1 MHRKV
6 VRDGAHSDDEPIRLS
21 ESGLG
26 TALLDIAD
34 SAAKS
39 PPHRTKPP
47 PTLPALL
54 PCVSPSDTGCTDE
67 SPVTVPGV
75 HRLSDSTADETSGF
89 AHTVRGI
96 AFRNVV
102 ASTGGCSGDRAI
114 LRGVSGV
121 CRAGELLAVMGPSG
135 CGKTTLLDILSG
147 RKNTGRTSGQIRIDG
162 ALLNSTSRRQTTSM
176 VFQDD
181 VLPGTSS
188 AAEFLEFHAALRPVV
203 TPSSGTTSDDDQ
215 QRLSRAEIVA
225 SRRKRMRRY
234 ITKMDLAKCINT
246 PMGDELHRG
255 LSGGERRR
263 VSIASALMSSPSVLF
278 LDEPTSGLDSS
289 SAQSVIGALDIV
301 VNDGCA
307 AVFVIHQP
315 PAQLFDQFDR
325 LLLLS
330 SDGRPLFSGPRHQ
343 VLRYFAELDAKLH
356 TGGALVCPEDAAA
369 PEFLMDLIMLS
380 PPDLIDSLANEFP
393 MSEIGRQ
400 TQLLVETAENA
411 PRSVSLPGASSVR
424 DARCTAASLA
434 STLPDF
440 CRQVYRLTLRSAV
453 LVVRRPTVL
462 LVHYAATIALAA
474 ALAIAYVLM
483 SALPLIQNCTLT
495 FHYFFYFRNS
505 FPPFDLGD
513 EKTLNAVLERVGFF
527 FFVLSYFFLASL
539 SVVGIWREERMLF
552 LRERDARCYSAPAYL
567 TAKFITDTLLLR
579 VVPPSLFAAVT
590 YAAVNLR
597 VGTAFAFTF
606 TQLLVAT
613 NVGATAIFFAI
624 SVVSPTVS
632 SANLLCIL
640 VSLFNM
646 LFCGALAQK
655 ESFASSLK
663 WIFRLAPMSYAY
675 EGMMINEMVGLIYNL
690 GKF

>member
-1 MHRKV
+1 MAESFTIFANIKLLLLGPFQISCNIGSCRRGSAPPAPQPSPPAPAPIPSAAATANPCSKVNIAAHPDRSQACLEAGYFLIFGGPLVVTLFILFGVLFAGGGLRGIGAICSKRCLDREHLGSGWSPSLHAKV
-6 VRDGAHSDDEPIRLS
+6 VCDGTHSDDEPNRLS

-34 SAAKS
+34 SAAMA
-39 PPHRTKPP
+39 PPQRTKPP

-203 TPSSGTTSDDDQ
+203 TPSSGTTSDDGH

-483 SALPLIQNCTLT
+483 SALPLNIYFTLT
-495 FHYFFYFRNS
+495 FHYF
-505 FPPFDLGD
+505 L
-513 EKTLNAVLERVGFF
+513 
-527 FFVLSYFFLASL
+527 LS
-539 SVVGIWREERMLF
+539 
-552 LRERDARCYSAPAYL
+552 
-567 TAKFITDTLLLR
+567 
-579 VVPPSLFAAVT
+579 
-590 YAAVNLR
+590 
-597 VGTAFAFTF
+597 
-606 TQLLVAT
+606 
-613 NVGATAIFFAI
+613 
-624 SVVSPTVS
+624 
-632 SANLLCIL
+632 
-640 VSLFNM
+640 
-646 LFCGALAQK
+646 
-655 ESFASSLK
+655 
-663 WIFRLAPMSYAY
+663 
-675 EGMMINEMVGLIYNL
+675 
-690 GKF
+690 